1 MSGEALVPLLLL
13 ACSLVPAA
21 VVAWLGEAPGHLRNR
36 WTLGGAIAKV
46 LVVVVMM
53 LGVQRGLIYDATLPL
68 VGGLAL
74 ELRIDA
80 LALLFVS
87 LSAVLWLA
95 TSVFAIAYLA
105 KDRSQRRFFTFFNFC
120 VTATTGIALAGNLF
134 TFFVFYELLTLA
146 TWPLVAHGGDR
157 DSLRA
162 GRLYLRYT
170 LGGSIALLLGILLLQ
185 GLTGPVPFG
194 ETAAVLALVEGHRA
208 LLTAA
213 FVLMAVGLAV
223 KGAMVPLHAW
233 LPTAMVAP
241 APVSAL
247 LHAVAVVKAGAF
259 GIVRLVLDV
268 YGVEATRELGLGLPL
283 VVWASITIVV
293 GSVIALRQDTVKKRL
308 AYSTVSQVSYIMLG
322 VGMLGPIGLVGGLV
336 HLVHQGLLKVTLFF
350 CAGALEKLAGVTRID
365 QMAGVGWRLPWTML
379 AFTLGAVGMMGAPP
393 LAGFV
398 SKWYLGLGGIEI
410 GAVWVLAVLAGSTLL
425 NALYFLP
432 LVYAAWF
439 KAPAV
444 AGEDPDAARDAAPND
459 LLRAPALVGPA
470 VFTAWAALAA
480 GLFAASD
487 ISPLAWAELIV
498 ERQYF
503 VPWPVPE

>member
-1 MSGEALVPLLLL
+1 MTAEALLLLALL

-21 VVAWLGEAPGHLRNR
+21 VVAGLDETSTARRNR
-36 WTLGGAIAKV
+36 WTLGGAVLKV
-46 LVVVVMM
+46 LLVTWMM
-53 LGVQRGLIYDATLPL
+53 LGVQAGRFFEATLPL
-68 VGGLAL
+68 TGTLTL
-74 ELRIDA
+74 ELRVDA

-105 KDRSQRRFFTFFNFC
+105 KDPAQRRFFTFFNFC

-146 TWPLVAHGGDR
+146 TWPLVAHRGDR
-157 DSLRA
+157 ASLQA
-162 GRLYLRYT
+162 ARLYLRYT
-170 LGGSIALLLGILLLQ
+170 LAGSVALLIGMLWLQ
-185 GLTGPVPFG
+185 AIAGPIAFG
-194 ETAAVLALVEGHRA
+194 ETGKVARLVETQPAAAVVCFA
-208 LLTAA
+208 
-213 FVLMAVGLAV
+213 LMAAGLAV
-223 KGAMVPLHAW
+223 KGAMVPFHAW
-233 LPTAMVAP
+233 LPAAMVAP

-268 YGVEATRELGLGLPL
+268 YGIEASRDLGLGLPL
-283 VVWASITIVV
+283 ALWASLTIIV

-322 VGMLGPIGLVGGLV
+322 VSLLGPIGLVGGLV
-336 HLVHQGLLKVTLFF
+336 HLIHQGLMKITLFF

-365 QMAGVGWRLPWTML
+365 QMAGVGWRVPWTML
-379 AFTLGAVGMMGAPP
+379 AFSVAAIGMMGAPP

-398 SKWYLGLGGIEI
+398 SKWYLGLGGIEV
-410 GAVWVLAVLAGSTLL
+410 GALWIIAVLAGSTLL

-432 LVYAAWF
+432 LIYAAWF
-439 KAPAV
+439 QSPPGEGAPIDGKREALANDLRQAPTLVAPAV
-444 AGEDPDAARDAAPND
+444 VIA
-459 LLRAPALVGPA
+459 
-470 VFTAWAALAA
+470 TAALAA

-487 ISPLAWAELIV
+487 VSPLAWSELIV
-498 ERQYF
+498 DRQYR
-503 VPWPVPE
+503 VPWPLPE

>member
-1 MSGEALVPLLLL
+1 MIGEAFVPLALL

-36 WTLGGAIAKV
+36 WTLGGAVAKV
-46 LVVVVMM
+46 AVVGLMM
-53 LGVQRGLIYDATLPL
+53 LGVQAGQVYDATLPL
-68 VGGLAL
+68 APGLAL

-146 TWPLVAHGGDR
+146 TWPLVAHAGDR
-157 DSLRA
+157 ASLQA
-162 GRLYLRYT
+162 GRRYLRYT
-170 LGGSIALLLGILLLQ
+170 LAGSVALLLGILLFH
-185 GLTGPVPFG
+185 GLAGALAFG
-194 ETAAVLALVEGHRA
+194 DTAAVLALVEGDRVV
-208 LLTAA
+208 LTAA
-213 FVLMAVGLAV
+213 FVLMAAGLAV

-233 LPTAMVAP
+233 LPAAMVAP

-283 VVWASITIVV
+283 LLWASFTIIT

-322 VGMLGPIGLVGGLV
+322 VGLLGPIGLVGGLV
-336 HLVHQGLLKVTLFF
+336 HLVHQGLMKITLFF
-350 CAGALEKLAGVTRID
+350 CAGALEKLVGVTRID
-365 QMAGVGWRLPWTML
+365 QMAGVGWRAPWTML
-379 AFTLGAVGMMGAPP
+379 AFTLGALGMMGAPP

-410 GAVWVLAVLAGSTLL
+410 GAIWVLLVLAGSTLL

-432 LVYAAWF
+432 MVYAAWF
-439 KAPAV
+439 KVPPV
-444 AGEDPDAARDAAPND
+444 AGDSPDAARAKAMNDLFAAPW
-459 LLRAPALVGPA
+459 LVGPA
-470 VFTAWAALAA
+470 VFAASAALAS
-480 GLFAASD
+480 GLLAASD
-487 ISPLAWAELIV
+487 LSPLAWAELIV
-498 ERQYF
+498 ERQYL